1 MLDSVTDSRDRG
13 AKAGRARLRRLGARL
28 TYWVIVSL
36 AIAVAA
42 PWTLVNSTERVAVQ
56 NLLFDAFQRWR
67 PRVYAEPPPIR
78 IVEIDDESIARLG
91 RWPWPRARL
100 GEMIEKIAGAGAAAV
115 ALDILLY
122 DPGDPEDD
130 AKLVKA
136 IQGRPVVLGQ
146 FFTND
151 GNAPRLTD
159 KAGFA
164 FAGDDPT
171 RFAYSF
177 RGAMTPLPAF
187 SKAAAGLGSL
197 NWLPDND
204 RVVRRVP
211 LVLAVNG
218 TLAPSFAMEA
228 LRVAQGASSYTIKSS
243 NGSGEASFGAHTGMV
258 AVQNGDLV
266 AATGPRGDFR
276 IHFAAD
282 DPRLRIPAWKLF
294 EPNADFKTF
303 AGAIVFIGVSAQ
315 LLYDIVAT
323 PLSPA
328 TPGVLEHAQ
337 TVGQILMND
346 SLSRPDWAPGG
357 EFLFTVALSALL
369 AVSLPFVS
377 IIGGA
382 AIGAVAALGSA
393 AVSWWAFSRHGLLL
407 DPIVPSLASGA
418 VFVCGVL
425 ALFSRKQTEAREIRA
440 AFGRYVSPTVVA
452 KLAADPT
459 VLRLGGEERRVTL
472 MFSDLR
478 GFTTLSEGKTA
489 TELTR
494 FLNEYLTP
502 MTDIVLESR
511 GTVDKYIGDAIMAFW
526 NAPLDDP
533 RHAANAV
540 EAALGMRAALAA
552 AQRAM
557 VGGGGGG
564 RAAVPA
570 GAFRRRPQHRTRLRR
585 QSRLAAALRLFGDR
599 RRGQRRLAA
608 RKRKQAVRRRHRRQR
623 GDPRG
628 GRGSRV
634 DRGRFRGVQ
643 EQDAPGWR
651 LRAGRRRRDRRDPR
665 IRSLG
670 GRPRTHDGALPQ
682 PRFRRRPRA
691 GARTR
696 GRGFGAGAR
705 PLRISCPPFRGAGGR
720 GPAGELERDAGAGR
734 EVARL
739 QLNDNRRSA
748 ARTRRSCAAATDGPR
763 GRGR

>member
-36 AIAVAA
+36 AIGVAA
-42 PWTLVNSTERVAVQ
+42 PWTLVNSAERVAVQ
-56 NLLFDAFQRWR
+56 NLLFDAFQRWQ

-171 RFAYSF
+171 RFAYAF

-258 AVQNGDLV
+258 AIQNGDLV
-266 AATGPRGDFR
+266 AATGPHGDFR

-337 TVGQILMND
+337 TVGQILMSD

-357 EFLFTVALSALL
+357 EFLFTVGLSVLL
-369 AVSLPFVS
+369 AVTLPFVS
-377 IIGGA
+377 IVGGA
-382 AIGAVAALGSA
+382 AIGAVAAVGSA

-407 DPIVPSLASGA
+407 DPIVPSLASGG

-425 ALFSRKQTEAREIRA
+425 ALFARKQTEAREIRA

-452 KLAADPT
+452 KLAADPS

-540 EAALGMRAALAA
+540 NAALGMRAALTALNAQWSQVAA
-552 AQRAM
+552 AAGRPFQPVRFG
-557 VGGGGGG
+557 VGLNTGLACVGNLGS
-564 RAAVPA
+564 
-570 GAFRRRPQHRTRLRR
+570 LRR
-585 QSRLAAALRLFGDR
+585 FDYSVIGDEVNVASRLESASKLFGVDIVASEATR
-599 RRGQRRLAA
+599 AEAADLAWIEVDSVVFKNKTRPVGVYALVGDAATAATPEFAAWAAGHERMMSLYRNRDFATA
-608 RKRKQAVRRRHRRQR
+608 R
-623 GDPRG
+623 
-628 GRGSRV
+628 
-634 DRGRFRGVQ
+634 
-643 EQDAPGWR
+643 
-651 LRAGRRRRDRRDPR
+651 
-665 IRSLG
+665 
-670 GRPRTHDGALPQ
+670 AL
-682 PRFRRRPRA
+682 
-691 GARTR
+691 AR
-696 GRGFGAGAR
+696 
-705 PLRISCPPFRGAGGR
+705 
-720 GPAGELERDAGAGR
+720 ELEAEATAPVRGLYGFH
-734 EVARL
+734 AR
-739 QLNDNRRSA
+739 RF
-748 ARTRRSCAAATDGPR
+748 ATLEAEAPPASWNATLALEEK
-763 GRGR
+763 